1 MSEITAVQQ
10 APELSIP
17 HDPTLRVEFS
27 VNKLRLMGGAVRKTN
42 GFSTEQAQAFLS
54 LYRGEFEERLN
65 AAAREFIEEKLA

>member
-1 MSEITAVQQ
+1 
-10 APELSIP
+10 
-17 HDPTLRVEFS
+17 
-27 VNKLRLMGGAVRKTN
+27 MGGAVRKTN